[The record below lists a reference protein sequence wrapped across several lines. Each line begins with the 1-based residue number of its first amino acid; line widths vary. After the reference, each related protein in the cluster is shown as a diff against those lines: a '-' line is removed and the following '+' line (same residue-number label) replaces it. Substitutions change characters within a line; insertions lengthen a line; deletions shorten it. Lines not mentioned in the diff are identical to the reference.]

1 MAFSFNWKLT
11 SVNFRL
17 PNTFAVPT
25 HLNPND
31 EEKPHFKKDKRQCQ
45 CSPSVLINY
54 KSLRNNVIYIFL
66 LRHIINKKKN
76 PDRFNWNF
84 LFFLIHWSSFYSVQ
98 KLYDSFQTEGDCC
111 WAETTIWK
119 VFLLLDLT
127 PMPLFPPSHP
137 SPPSHNLG
145 LCEYVFDFCKINLI
159 Y

>member
-84 LFFLIHWSSFYSVQ
+84 LFFSFTEAAFIPCRNFMIRFKQRVTVVELRVQ
-98 KLYDSFQTEGDCC
+98 FGKSFCC
-111 WAETTIWK
+111 
-119 VFLLLDLT
+119 
-127 PMPLFPPSHP
+127 
-137 SPPSHNLG
+137 
-145 LCEYVFDFCKINLI
+145 
-159 Y
+159 